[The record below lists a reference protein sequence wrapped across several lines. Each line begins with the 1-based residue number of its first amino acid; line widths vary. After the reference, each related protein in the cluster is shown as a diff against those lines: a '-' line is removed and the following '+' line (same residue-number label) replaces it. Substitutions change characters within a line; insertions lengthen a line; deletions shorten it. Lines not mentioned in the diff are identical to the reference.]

1 MKSKDGL
8 IAILAVVMLSFSFFA
23 VISADELPTL
33 PIEFYGYVTING
45 EPAPLGTELVAKIN
59 DEAHGRI
66 LIKEAGKYGSRF
78 NDKLQVN
85 GTSGEIG
92 SDITF
97 WVGNIKALQTNKY
110 EPGGLESLD
119 LSVNGVEPRQTPYS
133 LATRD
138 SVATSGG
145 GGGGG
150 APKDSDSD
158 GYSDIYELIR
168 GTDPKDPN
176 DFPGVV
182 TQKPTPVPTVKPAFV
197 PTVKPTPLLKEPA
210 ATIEATPKPLPGFDA
225 LVAISGLLAVACLLK
240 RKRK

>member
-85 GTSGEIG
+85 GTSSEIG

-97 WVGNIKALQTNKY
+97 WVDNIKALQTNKY
-110 EPGGLESLD
+110 EPGSLELLN
-119 LSVNGVEPRQTPYS
+119 LSVNEPRQTPYS
-133 LATRD
+133 SATRD
-138 SVATSGG
+138 SVATSG